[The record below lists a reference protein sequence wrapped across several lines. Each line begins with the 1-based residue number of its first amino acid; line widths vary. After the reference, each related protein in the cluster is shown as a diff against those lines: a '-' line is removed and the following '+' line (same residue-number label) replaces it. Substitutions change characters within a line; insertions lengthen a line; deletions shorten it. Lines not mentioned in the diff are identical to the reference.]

1 MSSKD
6 TNEERLIH
14 SKSFNIETTIND
26 KADQVIGE
34 IFELFCSRYQID
46 FQIAMKCSSFL
57 LDNVHSLHCK
67 FHKVN
72 LNCCGSYIIYPDQNK
87 KKKKKLF
94 QSIKMMIIAFNI
106 WKQFHSVMKKTEN
119 KSEKNIKNEACY
131 RHIQLGRN
139 ETFIEKRWLEKN

>member
-14 SKSFNIETTIND
+14 AKSFNIETTIND

-72 LNCCGSYIIYPDQNK
+72 LNCCGSYIIYPDQIK
-87 KKKKKLF
+87 KKKKIVPINKNDDNCF
-94 QSIKMMIIAFNI
+94 QYLETIPFS
-106 WKQFHSVMKKTEN
+106 HEEN
-119 KSEKNIKNEACY
+119 
-131 RHIQLGRN
+131 
-139 ETFIEKRWLEKN
+139 